1 VAAHPRF
8 IPGLELGRMLYEQAA
23 REIIERVVPGPDY
36 SAALL
41 GSGSDVLGYDTERS
55 TDHDWGPR
63 FQVYLP
69 EKLHAEKA
77 SALDDAL
84 RRQLPVTFH
93 GHPVGSVQVTTVP
106 RCLHWHLGVDSIDG
120 LAPLDWLSFPEQR
133 LIELTSGAV
142 FHDPS
147 GELVA
152 MRAALAYFPRD
163 VWLYRMACQW
173 QRLFQEE
180 AFVGRCAEVGD
191 AMGTK
196 LMAAR
201 IAQDLVK
208 LFFLQ
213 ARRYAPYGK
222 WLGTAFAALPMA
234 PVAAPFIRAALQ
246 SVEYPAL
253 ESALGA
259 LYQLA
264 AEQHNSLAVTPALDP
279 SPRRFFDRPYLV
291 IRAER
296 FTNAL
301 LAAIEHPELRGLT
314 VRIGG
319 IDQFSDSTDF
329 IENVSMYAKTKGLYR

>member
-1 VAAHPRF
+1 MTAHPRF
-8 IPGLELGRMLYEQAA
+8 IPGLKLGRMLYEEAA
-23 REIIERVVPGPDY
+23 RDIIERIVAHGGY
-36 SAALL
+36 AAALL

-63 FQVYLP
+63 FQVYLS

-77 SALDDAL
+77 PALDDAL
-84 RRQLPVTFH
+84 RGGLPGNFH
-93 GHPVGSVQVTTVP
+93 GHPAGSVQITTIP
-106 RCLHWHLGVDSIDG
+106 RFLHWHLGVES
-120 LAPLDWLSFPEQR
+120 LAGIGPIDWLSFPEQR
-133 LIELTSGAV
+133 LLELTSGAV
-142 FHDPS
+142 FHDPA
-147 GELVA
+147 GELEGT
-152 MRAALAYFPRD
+152 RAALAYFPRD

-191 AMGTK
+191 AVGTK

-201 IAQDLVK
+201 VAQDLVK

-234 PVAAPFIRAALQ
+234 PGALPDIHAVLESAA
-246 SVEYPAL
+246 YPAL

-259 LYQLA
+259 LYQRA
-264 AEQHNSLAVTPALDP
+264 AEQHNALAVTPALDP
-279 SPRRFFDRPYLV
+279 SPRHFFDRPYLV

-301 LAAIEHPELRGLT
+301 LAAIESPELRGLS

-329 IENVSMYAKTKGLYR
+329 IENVSMYARAKELYR

>member
-1 VAAHPRF
+1 MAAHPPF
-8 IPGLELGRMLYEQAA
+8 VPGLKLGRMLYEEAA
-23 REIIERVVPGPDY
+23 REIIEGIVPSPDY
-36 SAALL
+36 CAALL

-84 RRQLPVTFH
+84 HRQLPGIFH
-93 GHPVGSVQVTTVP
+93 GHPVGSVQITQIT

-120 LAPLDWLSFPEQR
+120 LAPLDWLGFPEQR
-133 LIELTSGAV
+133 LLELTSGAV
-142 FHDPS
+142 FHDPR

-191 AMGTK
+191 AVGTK

-234 PVAAPFIRAALQ
+234 TVALPNVRAALE
-246 SVEYPAL
+246 SAGYPAL
-253 ESALGA
+253 EAALGA

-264 AEQHNSLAVTPALDP
+264 AEQHNALSLTPALDP
-279 SPRRFFDRPYLV
+279 SPRQFFDRPYLV

-296 FTNAL
+296 FANAL
-301 LAAIEHPELRGLT
+301 LAAIESPELRGLT

-329 IENVSMYAKTKGLYR
+329 IENVSMYGKTKGLYR